1 MSNQK
6 LTPEIESVLRA
17 ARIEGNK
24 LFLTGQLSPQVY
36 KKVKNFLLNVGA
48 EWSRKEGC
56 HVFKGD
62 PNKLL
67 FAIEEGVA
75 VDEQKLT
82 QKFYTPQWLVEKIVA
97 LADVKGKTV
106 LEPSCGDGR
115 VMRECVKQGG
125 REVTG
130 VDILPEN
137 CEGLVVI
144 KEDFLRL
151 NPDNQVDVAVGNPP
165 FAKLAYL
172 KHTLHAYEFVKEGG
186 KLVFILP
193 NSIHSNKKFQD
204 FVADKEWEFEKVE
217 SGAFEDTAIET
228 NIVTIWKE

>member
-1 MSNQK
+1 MANQK

-24 LFLTGQLSPQVY
+24 LFLTGQLDPKTY
-36 KKVKNFLLNVGA
+36 KKVKDFLLNVNA

-56 HVFKGD
+56 HIFKSD

-75 VDEQKLT
+75 VDEKKLT
-82 QKFYTPQWLVEKIVA
+82 QKFYTPQWLVEKIVS

-115 VMRECVKQGG
+115 VMRECVKQGA

-137 CEGLVVI
+137 CDGLNVV
-144 KEDFLRL
+144 KADFLKVS
-151 NPDNQVDVAVGNPP
+151 PDNQVDVAIMNPP
-165 FAKLAYL
+165 FCKRQWISHLI
-172 KHTLHAYEFVKEGG
+172 HAYDFVKMGG
-186 KLVFILP
+186 KVVCITP
-193 NSIHSNKKFQD
+193 NSLTDKKFVN
-204 FVADKEWEFEKVE
+204 FISDKKWEFESVPERVFKE
-217 SGAFEDTAIET
+217 SGTNIST
-228 NIVTIWKE
+228 NIVTLWK